1 MRAYCTQLL
10 CCLVVCSLITRATA
24 QENQIN
30 FTSLTAQNGLSYNT
44 VNAILKDR
52 YGWMWF
58 ATEDGLNRFDG
69 TRFTVYRHKAG
80 DTSSL
85 PDNNITCM
93 YEDGA
98 GNLWVATGR
107 GMVSM
112 YNRKKDVFAPVA
124 GYKGAGLLDNCVRS
138 LGGDY
143 TGKIWV
149 ANFSGLHLI
158 DPATRTV
165 TPQPLVTLEGTTPAQ
180 KLALNVF
187 EDSQRRLWVGTSH
200 GLYLYHRQQNRFQR
214 FCHNSANPA
223 SLVSDSVNCLAEDKN
238 GTLYIGTDN
247 GLSMLA
253 RGSNHFTSYRPN
265 TANAPGSNIVYTV
278 AADPNGEIWMG
289 TENGLT
295 ILQTATGHTRRIVPD
310 ARNVYSLGNK
320 AIRAIYIDKQGIYW
334 LGCYMG
340 GINKYDKNLNLFQQ
354 KQSNA
359 FDPQGLSAPLV
370 TSFAPAPDGD
380 VFAGTD
386 GGGLNLY
393 HRATGL
399 FTHISGGKTGLSD
412 KLAVLALEK
421 DATGQVWLGTF
432 SKGLF
437 RYNPATGTSTHLTK
451 GTGKDALSCDDIFS
465 LRADSRGWLW
475 IGTNGAGT
483 DVYDTR
489 TNRMLYHYTRKPAA
503 AHQRLLPLNGYIRG
517 IEEDWQG
524 NMWIGSCGTGLVRL
538 NPATGRSELYTT
550 TNSDLPSADVR
561 CMLYDS
567 HHNLWVGTGNGLSRF
582 DTVSRRFITYNEKQ
596 GMVNT
601 VVHHIIEGDNG
612 MLWVSTNN
620 CISSFNTATQQFTN
634 YLHYNGVQN
643 NNFVIRS
650 GIRLADGEIF
660 FGGLDGFNSFY
671 PGHLRQN
678 RNVPAVVFT
687 DLHVANQ
694 AVTPSD
700 RGPIQEHIS
709 TTGNIR
715 LHYGQNFSL
724 SFAALDYTSPEQNKY
739 AYRLEGFD
747 KDWIA
752 AGAGQTASYTNIDPG
767 DYVFHVKACNNDGVW
782 NTTGATVHIHIAP
795 PFWRT
800 GYAWLLYIA
809 VIAGMLLYSRYR
821 TLEKMRRG
829 FAAEQEKLL
838 ARQQLE
844 QERKEAEVARELDQ
858 LKIKF
863 LTNLSHEFRTPISLI
878 MGPVDN
884 LLGKKQD
891 EATSSQLGMIKR
903 NARRLL
909 NLVNQ
914 LLDFRRLEEHELTL
928 HALPGEITGFVR
940 EVFDSFTDM
949 AARKKI
955 NYQLHCTVNPLFV
968 AFDHDKLERILFNLL
983 SNAFKF
989 TQANGSISVQVQAD
1003 AQVTDGAERLT
1014 WLTLQVTDTGIGIP
1028 EEKQERI
1035 FERYFQSNTA
1045 TAILSQGSGIGL
1057 SITREFVQMH
1067 GGTIAVESRPGQGT
1081 TFTIRLP
1088 FAVMQPLHTA
1098 TPVPPALPQPQAQRP
1113 EPAIAPAGTAE
1124 AGEKV
1129 TLLLVEDN
1137 DDFRFYLKDN
1147 LRSSY
1152 HVVEAANG
1160 KEGWQKALALHPQLI
1175 VSDINMPE
1183 MDGLQLSRKIRNDKR
1198 TSHIPVILLTALP
1211 GEENELKGLATGA
1224 SDYLTKPFNV
1234 ELLHARI
1241 HNQLQMSRRLKD
1253 TFTKQIKVTGPEVE
1267 ISSDDAGFL
1276 QRVLLYIED
1285 NLNDTGLSVEA
1296 LSRHLGL
1303 SRSTLYSKM
1312 MELTGNPPVEYI
1324 RNVKLDKAAVL
1335 LEKSDLNIAQIAYTT
1350 GFTTPNYFTRA
1361 FKARFKMQPSEFM
1374 QQKRKHAVPTA

>member
-1 MRAYCTQLL
+1 MRVYLIRFLL
-10 CCLVVCSLITRATA
+10 CLLVITPATRAKA
-24 QENQIN
+24 QENPIN

-58 ATEDGLNRFDG
+58 ATDDGLNRFDG

-80 DTSSL
+80 DTTSL
-85 PDNNITCM
+85 PDNNITCLF
-93 YEDGA
+93 EDRA
-98 GNLWVATGR
+98 GNLWVGSGR
-107 GMVSM
+107 GSVSM
-112 YNRKKDVFAPVA
+112 YNRKKDVFVSV
-124 GYKGAGLLDNCVRS
+124 KSFRGADAALDNCIKS
-138 LGGDY
+138 LCDDY

-149 ANFSGLHLI
+149 ANFSGLHLM
-158 DPATRTV
+158 DPAARTV
-165 TPQPLVTLEGTTPAQ
+165 TTLPLVTLEGTTPAEKLVVSVLEDQQ
-180 KLALNVF
+180 K
-187 EDSQRRLWVGTSH
+187 RMWIGTNH

-214 FCHNSANPA
+214 FAHNAHRPGSII
-223 SLVSDSVNCLAEDKN
+223 SDKIHCLVQDNQGRIWV
-238 GTLYIGTDN
+238 GTDV
-247 GLSMLA
+247 GAGMLVPQ
-253 RGSNHFTSYRPN
+253 RDSFINYRQNIPG
-265 TANAPGSNIVYTV
+265 APDCNIIY
-278 AADPNGEIWMG
+278 AMGADPNGDIWMG

-295 ILQTATGHTRRIVPD
+295 ILQSATGHMRRLVPD
-310 ARNVYSLGNK
+310 VRNVYSLSNK
-320 AIRAIYIDKQGIYW
+320 AIRAVYIDRQGIYW
-334 LGCYMG
+334 LGCYLG
-340 GINKYDKNLNLFQQ
+340 GISKYDKNLNLFQLRR
-354 KQSNA
+354 SNV
-359 FDPQGLSAPLV
+359 FDAQGLSAPLV
-370 TSFAPAPDGD
+370 TSFEVAPDGD
-380 VFAGTD
+380 VFVGTD

-393 HRATGL
+393 HRKTGL
-399 FTHISGGKTGLSD
+399 FTHINGGSTGLSD
-412 KLAVLALEK
+412 KLPILTMEKEAGGAL
-421 DATGQVWLGTF
+421 WLGTF

-437 RYNPATGTSTHLTK
+437 RYNPATGSSEHFSK
-451 GTGKDALSCDDIFS
+451 GNGKNALSCDDIFS

-475 IGTNGAGT
+475 IGTNGGGA

-489 TNRMLYHYTRKPAA
+489 TRTMVYRYTSKPKGTAE
-503 AHQRLLPLNGYIRG
+503 RFLPLNGYIRG

-524 NMWIGSCGTGLVRL
+524 HIWMGSCGTGLVKL
-538 NPATGRSELYTT
+538 NPATGKCDLYNSS
-550 TNSDLPSADVR
+550 NSDLPSADVR

-567 HHNLWVGTGNGLSRF
+567 KGSLWVGTGNGLSRF
-582 DTVSRRFITYNEKQ
+582 DTVTRRFITWNEKQ
-596 GMVNT
+596 GMANT
-601 VVHHIIEGDNG
+601 VVHDIIEAENNL
-612 MLWVSTNN
+612 LWVSTNN
-620 CISSFNTATQQFTN
+620 GISSFNTVTGRFTN
-634 YLHYNGVQN
+634 YMHYNGVQN
-643 NNFVIRS
+643 NNFVMRS

-671 PGHLRQN
+671 PGNLRQN
-678 RNVPAVVFT
+678 RNVPSVVLT

-694 AVTPSD
+694 TITPTD
-700 RGPIQEHIS
+700 KGPIQEHIS
-709 TTGNIR
+709 TTSHIR
-715 LHYGQNFSL
+715 LRYGQNFSL
-724 SFAALDYTSPEQNKY
+724 GFAALDYTSPEQNRY

-747 KDWIA
+747 KDWID
-752 AGAGQTASYTNIDPG
+752 AGAGQTAFYTNIDPG

-782 NTTGATVHIHIAP
+782 NATGATVRIHIAP

-800 GYAWLLYIA
+800 GYAWLLYA
-809 VIAGMLLYSRYR
+809 ALIAGILLYSRYR
-821 TLEKMRRG
+821 TLEKLRRK

-891 EATSSQLGMIKR
+891 EAAAGELGMIKR

-914 LLDFRRLEEHELTL
+914 LLDFRRLEEQELTL
-928 HALPGEITGFVR
+928 HALPGEIVGFVR

-949 AARKKI
+949 ATRKKI
-955 NYQLHCTVNPLFV
+955 RYQLHCDVPALFV
-968 AFDHDKLERILFNLL
+968 AFDHNKLERILFNLL

-989 TQANGSISVQVQAD
+989 TQAAGTIQLSVQATEQA
-1003 AQVTDGAERLT
+1003 TDTGTTT
-1014 WLTLQVTDTGIGIP
+1014 WLTLQVTDTGIGIA

-1057 SITREFVQMH
+1057 SITKEFVQMH
-1067 GGTIAVESRPGQGT
+1067 GGTIAVNSTPGAGT
-1081 TFTIRLP
+1081 TFTIQLP
-1088 FAVMQPLHTA
+1088 FAVTQPLLA
-1098 TPVPPALPQPQAQRP
+1098 PTPEQPALPEADALPS
-1113 EPAIAPAGTAE
+1113 EPAMATGQPHE

-1152 HVVEAANG
+1152 HVIEAANG
-1160 KEGWQKALALHPQLI
+1160 KEGWQKALAQHPQLI
-1175 VSDINMPE
+1175 VSDINMPV
-1183 MDGLQLSRKIRNDKR
+1183 MDGLQLSRKIRGDKR
-1198 TSHIPVILLTALP
+1198 TTHIPVILLTALP
-1211 GEENELKGLATGA
+1211 GEENELKGLETGA

-1276 QRVLLYIED
+1276 QRVQLYIEE
-1285 NLNDTGLSVEA
+1285 NLNDTALSVEA
-1296 LSRHLGL
+1296 LSKHLGL

-1312 MELTGNPPVEYI
+1312 MELTGNSPVEYI

-1335 LEKSDLNIAQIAYTT
+1335 LEKSDMNIAQIAYST

-1361 FKARFKMQPSEFM
+1361 FKARFKIQPSEYL
-1374 QQKRKHAVPTA
+1374 QQKRKQAAHSA

>member
-1 MRAYCTQLL
+1 MRICCMFFSLCLAVCIHLL
-10 CCLVVCSLITRATA
+10 PATA
-24 QENQIN
+24 QENPIN

-44 VNAILKDR
+44 VSAILKDR

-58 ATEDGLNRFDG
+58 ATDDGLNRFDG

-80 DTSSL
+80 DSTSL

-93 YEDGA
+93 YEDRA
-98 GNLWVATGR
+98 GNIWIGSAGGSVCT
-107 GMVSM
+107 
-112 YNRKKDVFAPVA
+112 YNRKLDVFISVKS
-124 GYKGAGLLDNCVRS
+124 YKGAAALNNCVRS
-138 LGGDY
+138 LCDDY

-158 DPATRTV
+158 DPVVRAV
-165 TPQPLVTLEGTTPAQ
+165 TPLPLVTLAGAIPAE
-180 KLALNVF
+180 KLALCVL
-187 EDSQRRLWVGTSH
+187 EDSRHRTWVGTNH
-200 GLYLYHRQQNRFQR
+200 GLYLFHRQQNRFQLFSR
-214 FCHNSANPA
+214 NNRPG
-223 SLVSDSVNCLAEDKN
+223 SLISDSINCLAEDKN
-238 GTLYIGTDN
+238 GRLWLGTDN
-247 GLSMLA
+247 GVSMLA
-253 RGSNHFTSYRPN
+253 PGRDSFVTYRQ
-265 TANAPGSNIVYTV
+265 NATNAAGCNIVYAI
-278 AADPNGEIWMG
+278 AADSCGEVWMG

-295 ILQTATGHTRRIVPD
+295 ILEAATGKVRRIVPD
-310 ARNVYSLGNK
+310 ARNVYSLNNK
-320 AIRAIYIDKQGIYW
+320 AIRAVYVDRQGIYW
-334 LGCYMG
+334 LGCHLG
-340 GINKYDKNLNLFQQ
+340 GVNKYDKNLNLFQQ
-354 KQSNA
+354 KRSNA
-359 FDPQGLSAPLV
+359 FDARGLSAPLV
-370 TSFAPAPDGD
+370 TSFAEGNNGE
-380 VFAGTD
+380 VFVGTD
-386 GGGLNLY
+386 GGGLNRY
-393 HRATGL
+393 HRSTGL
-399 FTHISGGKTGLSD
+399 FTHVNGGKTGLSD
-412 KLAVLALEK
+412 KLAILTMEK
-421 DATGQVWLGTF
+421 DRNGDLWIGTF

-437 RYNPATGTSTHLTK
+437 RYNPAIGSSRQFTK
-451 GTGKDALSCDDIFS
+451 GTGQDAISNNDIFS
-465 LRADSRGWLW
+465 LRQDSRGWLW
-475 IGTNGAGT
+475 IGTNGGGA

-489 TNRMLYHYTRKPAA
+489 TNRMLYHYTSKPAGSDN
-503 AHQRLLPLNGYIRG
+503 RFLPLNGYIRG
-517 IEEDWQG
+517 IEEDRQG
-524 NMWIGSCGTGLVRL
+524 YIWMGSCGTGLVRL
-538 NPATGRSELYTT
+538 NPATGKCDLYTSS
-550 TNSDLPSADVR
+550 NSNLPSMDVR
-561 CMLYDS
+561 CMLYLS
-567 HHNLWVGTGNGLSRF
+567 NGNLWVGTGNGLSRF
-582 DTVSRRFITYNEKQ
+582 DTATHRFITYDAKQ
-596 GMVNT
+596 GMANT
-601 VVHHIIEGDNG
+601 VVHNIIEGDNG
-612 MLWVSTNN
+612 VLWVSTNN
-620 CISSFNTATQQFTN
+620 GISSFNTVTGRFTN

-643 NNFVIRS
+643 NNFVMRS
-650 GIRLADGEIF
+650 GIRMADGEIF

-671 PGHLRQN
+671 PRQLKQN
-678 RNVPAVVFT
+678 HNIPAVVLT

-694 AVTPSD
+694 PVTPAD
-700 RGPIQEHIS
+700 KGPIQEHIS
-709 TTGNIR
+709 TAGSIQLR
-715 LHYGQNFSL
+715 YGQNFSL
-724 SFAALDYTSPEQNKY
+724 GFAALDYTSPEQNRY

-747 KDWIA
+747 KDWID
-752 AGAGQTASYTNIDPG
+752 AGASQTAYYTNIDPG

-782 NTTGATVHIHIAP
+782 NTTGATVRIHIAP

-800 GYAWLLYIA
+800 GYAWLLYAALVGGI
-809 VIAGMLLYSRYR
+809 LLYSRYR
-821 TLEKMRRG
+821 TLEKMRRK

-884 LLGKKQD
+884 LLGKKHD
-891 EATSSQLGMIKR
+891 EAAAGQLGMIKR

-914 LLDFRRLEEHELTL
+914 LLDFRRLEEQELTL
-928 HALPGEITGFVR
+928 HALPGEIIGFVR

-955 NYQLHCTVNPLFV
+955 SYQLHCQVNSLFV
-968 AFDHDKLERILFNLL
+968 AFDHNKLERILFNLL

-989 TQANGSISVQVQAD
+989 TQATGSISVLVHA
-1003 AQVTDGAERLT
+1003 AETTINNTTTT
-1014 WLTLQVTDTGIGIP
+1014 WLTLQVTDTGMGIP

-1057 SITREFVQMH
+1057 SITKEFVQMH
-1067 GGTIAVESRPGQGT
+1067 GGTIAVSSQPGEGT

-1088 FAVMQPLHTA
+1088 FAVMQPLFTE
-1098 TPVPPALPQPQAQRP
+1098 TPVLPALPQPETTQP
-1113 EPAIAPAGTAE
+1113 EEVVATATQPE

-1137 DDFRFYLKDN
+1137 EDFRFYLKDN
-1147 LRSSY
+1147 LRTAY
-1152 HVVEAANG
+1152 HVIEAANG

-1183 MDGLQLSRKIRNDKR
+1183 MDGLQLSRKIRSDKR

-1211 GEENELKGLATGA
+1211 GEENELKGLETGA

-1276 QRVLLYIED
+1276 QRVLLFIED
-1285 NLNDTGLSVEA
+1285 NLNDAGLSVEA

-1312 MELTGNPPVEYI
+1312 MELTGNAPVEYI
-1324 RNVKLDKAAVL
+1324 RNVKLEKATIL
-1335 LEKSDLNIAQIAYTT
+1335 LEKSDMNIAQIAYST
-1350 GFTTPNYFTRA
+1350 GFSTPNYFTRA
-1361 FKARFKMQPSEFM
+1361 FKTRYKMQPSEYL
-1374 QQKRKHAVPTA
+1374 QQKRKQAATAG

>member
-1 MRAYCTQLL
+1 MR
-10 CCLVVCSLITRATA
+10 VCSIAFLLLSLLVYSPETRAQA
-24 QENQIN
+24 QEIPIN

-44 VNAILKDR
+44 LSAILKDR

-58 ATEDGLNRFDG
+58 ATDDGLNRFDG
-69 TRFTVYRHKAG
+69 TRFTIYRHKAG
-80 DTSSL
+80 DSTSL
-85 PDNNITCM
+85 PDNNITCLF
-93 YEDGA
+93 EDRA
-98 GNLWVATGR
+98 GNLWVGSGR
-107 GMVSM
+107 GSVSM
-112 YNRKKDVFAPVA
+112 YNRKKDVFVQV
-124 GYKGAGLLDNCVRS
+124 KDFRGAAALDNCVKS
-138 LGGDY
+138 ICDDY
-143 TGKIWV
+143 MGNIWV
-149 ANFSGLHLI
+149 SNFSGLHLI
-158 DPATRTV
+158 NPAAHTV
-165 TPQPLVTLEGTTPAQ
+165 TTLPLVTLEGNTPAE
-180 KLALNVF
+180 KLVVSVL
-187 EDSQRRLWVGTSH
+187 EDSQKRIWAGTNH

-214 FCHNSANPA
+214 FAHNGNRPG
-223 SLVSDSVNCLAEDKN
+223 SLLSDKIHCM
-238 GTLYIGTDN
+238 TTDN
-247 GLSMLA
+247 QGRLWVGTEKGACMRVPERDS
-253 RGSNHFTSYRPN
+253 FVSYRHQI
-265 TANAPGSNIVYTV
+265 ANAPDCNIIYTL
-278 AADPNGEIWMG
+278 AADPAGDIWMG

-295 ILQTATGHTRRIVPD
+295 ILQPATGHMRRIVPD
-310 ARNVYSLGNK
+310 VRNAYSLANK
-320 AIRAIYIDKQGIYW
+320 AIRALYIDGQGLYW

-340 GINKYDKNLNLFQQ
+340 GISKYDKNLNLFQLRR
-354 KQSNA
+354 SNV
-359 FDPQGLSAPLV
+359 FDAQGLSAPLV
-370 TSFAPAPDGD
+370 TSFAAAPNGN
-380 VFAGTD
+380 VFVGTD

-393 HRATGL
+393 HRNTGL
-399 FTHISGGKTGLSD
+399 FTHINDGSTGLDS
-412 KLAVLALEK
+412 KLPILAMEK
-421 DATGQVWLGTF
+421 DHSGALWLGTF
-432 SKGLF
+432 SKGVY
-437 RYNPATGTSTHLTK
+437 RYNPSTGSSEQLSK
-451 GTGKDALSCDDIFS
+451 GSSKNALSNDDIFS

-475 IGTNGAGT
+475 IGTNGGGA

-489 TNRMLYHYTRKPAA
+489 TRTMLHHYASKYEPKDGRY
-503 AHQRLLPLNGYIRG
+503 LPLNGYIRG

-524 NMWIGSCGTGLVRL
+524 YMWIGSCGTGLVRL
-538 NPATGRSELYTT
+538 NPATGKSDLYTN
-550 TNSDLPSADVR
+550 TNSDLPSMDVR

-567 HHNLWVGTGNGLSRF
+567 HGNLWVGTGNGLSRF
-582 DTVSRRFITYNEKQ
+582 DSVTHRFITWNEKQ
-596 GMVNT
+596 GMANT
-601 VVHHIIEGDNG
+601 VVHNIVEGENNQ
-612 MLWVSTNN
+612 LWVSTNN
-620 CISSFNTATQQFTN
+620 GISNFNTATGRFTN
-634 YLHYNGVQN
+634 YMHNSGMQN
-643 NNFVIRS
+643 NSYVMRS

-671 PGHLRQN
+671 PRNLHQN
-678 RNVPAVVFT
+678 RNVPSVVLT
-687 DLHVANQ
+687 HLQVANQ
-694 AVTPSD
+694 TVTPSD
-700 RGPIQEHIS
+700 NGPIQEHIS
-709 TTGNIR
+709 TAGSIHLR
-715 LHYGQNFSL
+715 YGQNFSL
-724 SFAALDYTSPEQNKY
+724 GFAALDFTAPEQNKY

-747 KDWIA
+747 KDWID

-782 NTTGATVHIHIAP
+782 NTTGATIHLHIAP

-800 GYAWLLYIA
+800 GYAWLLYVA
-809 VIAGMLLYSRYR
+809 LVAGILLYSRYR
-821 TLEKMRRG
+821 TLTKMRRQ

-891 EATSSQLGMIKR
+891 EVAAGQLGMIKR

-914 LLDFRRLEEHELTL
+914 LLDFRRLEEQELTL
-928 HALPGEITGFVR
+928 HALPGEIIGFVR

-955 NYQLHCTVNPLFV
+955 RYQLQCDVRALFV
-968 AFDHDKLERILFNLL
+968 AFDHNKLERILFNLL

-989 TQANGSISVQVQAD
+989 TQANGSIQLSVQATE
-1003 AQVTDGAERLT
+1003 QVTPTGTAT
-1014 WLTLQVTDTGIGIP
+1014 MLTLQVTDTGIGIA

-1045 TAILSQGSGIGL
+1045 TAILGQGSGIGL
-1057 SITREFVQMH
+1057 SITKEFVQMH
-1067 GGTIAVESRPGQGT
+1067 GGTIGVHSTPGAGT
-1081 TFTIRLP
+1081 TFTIQLP
-1088 FAVMQPLHTA
+1088 FAVTQPLFA
-1098 TPVPPALPQPQAQRP
+1098 TTPQQPALPEAATLAE
-1113 EPAIAPAGTAE
+1113 EPATPAE
-1124 AGEKV
+1124 QLSQAGEKV

-1147 LRSSY
+1147 LRTSY
-1152 HVVEAANG
+1152 HVIEAANG

-1183 MDGLQLSRKIRNDKR
+1183 MDGLQLSRKIRGDKR
-1198 TSHIPVILLTALP
+1198 TTHIPVILLTALP
-1211 GEENELKGLATGA
+1211 GEENELKGLETGA

-1253 TFTKQIKVTGPEVE
+1253 TFTKQIKVTGPEVQ

-1276 QRVLLYIED
+1276 QRVQLYIED
-1285 NLNDTGLSVEA
+1285 NLNDTALSVEA
-1296 LSRHLGL
+1296 MAKHLGL

-1312 MELTGNPPVEYI
+1312 MELTGNSPVEYI

-1335 LEKSDLNIAQIAYTT
+1335 LEKSDMNIAQIAYST

-1374 QQKRKHAVPTA
+1374 QQKRKQAAPAE